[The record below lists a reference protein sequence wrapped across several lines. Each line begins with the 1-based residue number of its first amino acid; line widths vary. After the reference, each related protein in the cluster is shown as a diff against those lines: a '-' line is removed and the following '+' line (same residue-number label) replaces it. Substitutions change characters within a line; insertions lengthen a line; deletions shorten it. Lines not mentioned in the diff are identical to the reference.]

1 MISIVV
7 AMYNEEAVLPAFL
20 NTFFE
25 HIDLKEPYELLL
37 VNDGSTDA
45 SVSIAK
51 TFQKKH
57 RQIRIVSY
65 HPNRGLG
72 HALQMGIAKARGRVI
87 VTMDADLAHHPKY
100 VSTLVDISDQ
110 GHDLVIGSR
119 YAKGGGIDEGPF
131 VRWVLSQATNLITRL
146 AILTG
151 VKDLTTGFRAYKAG
165 KIKSIK
171 SNAKG
176 FDVEV
181 DILVTYLRKRW
192 SIREV
197 PVRAPV
203 DRAAGQSKFNLL
215 QDSVDYTR
223 GLFRAIVLRWF

>member
-119 YAKGGGIDEGPF
+119 YFEGGGIDD
-131 VRWVLSQATNLITRL
+131 
-146 AILTG
+146 
-151 VKDLTTGFRAYKAG
+151 KDLLGYWHGPRGHAGGRVGHRDGGGADDGFA
-165 KIKSIK
+165 
-171 SNAKG
+171 
-176 FDVEV
+176 
-181 DILVTYLRKRW
+181 DIGGCGGQL
-192 SIREV
+192 
-197 PVRAPV
+197 
-203 DRAAGQSKFNLL
+203 AAGDGGCKHALL
-215 QDSVDYTR
+215 LLYP
-223 GLFRAIVLRWF
+223 I

>member
-25 HIDLKEPYELLL
+25 HIDLQESYELLL

-119 YAKGGGIDEGPF
+119 YFEGGGIDEVPF
-131 VRWVLSQATNLITRL
+131 LRRILSKFTNFATRMAVFTSVR
-146 AILTG
+146 
-151 VKDLTTGFRAYKAG
+151 DLTNGFRAYTAE
-165 KIKSIK
+165 KIKTVK
-171 SNAKG
+171 SSARG
-176 FDVEV
+176 FDIEV